1 MLIIFA
7 IRLCL
12 GCLQVVD
19 NQDGECYVCRQAQE
33 AHKLQVALK
42 MVKIIARA
50 RKLKRYPIFSA
61 CASKFYDHGEDS
73 YDKENLYA
81 ELQRQHILILC
92 FNELLEVHQQ
102 NAVDAD
108 QEDLS

>member
-42 MVKIIARA
+42 MVKIFVRE
-50 RKLKRYPIFSA
+50 LKRYPVFSA
-61 CASKFYDHGEDS
+61 CAGKFHYHGEDS

-81 ELQRQHILILC
+81 VLQRQHIFILRV
-92 FNELLEVHQQ
+92 NELLEVHQQ